1 MHTEQRTTAILIFAN
16 SSQKEHSHK
25 SFAKHSPL
33 FEVLNQQTVQKVK
46 RSGLPYFHFTE
57 NEQMGNSFGERFVN
71 AIQAVYDKGFKNV
84 ITIGN
89 DSPQLKTAHLLK
101 ANAQLAKGKTVLGP
115 STDGGFYLMGLHK
128 DNFDTNLFQ
137 RLPWQRFSL
146 FRRISLLLKASRS
159 ELFQL
164 PVLHDIDTRE
174 DIVVMLNYI
183 NSVSNKVL
191 QIFRRI
197 VQKLSASS
205 ARDVNLYAFL
215 FTRLT
220 LNKGS
225 PNTLYFL
232 ITTKGL

>member
-1 MHTEQRTTAILIFAN
+1 MATEQKTTAILIFAN

-25 SFAKHSPL
+25 PFAKHSTL
-33 FEVLNQQTVQKVK
+33 LEVLNQQTIQKVK
-46 RSGLPYFHFTE
+46 RSGLPYIHFTE

-71 AIQAVYDKGFKNV
+71 AIQAVYDKGFENV

-101 ANAQLAKGKTVLGP
+101 ANTQLAKGKTVLGP

-128 DNFDTNLFQ
+128 INFDVNLFQ

-146 FRRISLLLKASRS
+146 FRRISLLLKANRS

-164 PVLHDIDTRE
+164 PVLHDIDTQE

-197 VQKLSASS
+197 VQKLSASY
-205 ARDVNLYAFL
+205 ARNVNLYTFL

-225 PNTLYFL
+225 PNTLYL
-232 ITTKGL
+232 S

>member
-1 MHTEQRTTAILIFAN
+1 MATEQKTTAILIFAN

-25 SFAKHSPL
+25 PFAKHSTL
-33 FEVLNQQTVQKVK
+33 LEVLNQQTIQKVK
-46 RSGLPYFHFTE
+46 RSGLPYIHFTE

-71 AIQAVYDKGFKNV
+71 AIQAVYDKGFENV

-101 ANAQLAKGKTVLGP
+101 ANTQLAKGKTVLGP

-128 DNFDTNLFQ
+128 INFDVYLFH

-146 FRRISLLLKASRS
+146 FRRISLLLKANRS

-164 PVLHDIDTRE
+164 PVLHDIDTQE

-197 VQKLSASS
+197 VQKLSASY
-205 ARDVNLYAFL
+205 ARNVNLYTFL

-225 PNTLYFL
+225 PNTLYL
-232 ITTKGL
+232 S